1 MPFMS
6 MTPSDANFM
15 RAAAWFLV
23 AATLCACASF
33 SDDPRVRTPGAQ
45 IDDELLEKVIEG
57 EIRQAD
63 PDLESSHLVVTS
75 YNGSVLL
82 IGQVPTEELRL
93 KAQSITQGIAKVRQV
108 HNEINVGGPT
118 SHVARSNDRWLT
130 TKVKTR
136 LIGAEDVPGRKM
148 KVQTENGVVYLIGLL
163 TRAEADAAV
172 RVTSEVF
179 GVQKIVRIFDYLD

>member
-1 MPFMS
+1 MS
-6 MTPSDANFM
+6 MSLFETCRKRITAGL
-15 RAAAWFLV
+15 LV
-23 AATLCACASF
+23 VLALSACASF

-45 IDDELLEKVIEG
+45 IDDEVLEKVIER

-63 PDLESSHLVVTS
+63 PELQASHLVVTS
-75 YNGSVLL
+75 YRGMVLL
-82 IGQVPTEELRL
+82 IGQVSTEALKM
-93 KAQSITQGIAKVRQV
+93 KAQTVTQGIAKVREV
-108 HNEINVGGPT
+108 HNELNVGGPT

-136 LIGAEDVPGRKM
+136 LIAAEDVPGRKM
-148 KVQTENGVVYLIGLL
+148 KVQTENGVVYLIGTL

-172 RVTSEVF
+172 RVASEVF